1 MPVLV
6 AFGTVSWWEFV
17 ASAAISIVSTVALAR
32 LAAGIYR
39 RAILRT
45 GGRVK
50 FREVFPRKEVATSE
64 RT

>member
-6 AFGTVSWWEFV
+6 GLRSVTWWEFL
-17 ASAAISIVSTVALAR
+17 ASAIISLVCTVEMAR
-32 LAAGIYR
+32 LATSIYR

-50 FREVFPRKEVATSE
+50 LRQIVARAS
-64 RT
+64 